1 MGVIEVANL
10 QYRYGRSEE
19 YALRGLDFEVDEG
32 EIFGFLGPS
41 GAGKTT
47 TQKILI
53 GLLDDYEGRATV
65 LDREVKEWGPD
76 LYRRIGVSAETPN
89 LYHKLTGRENLELF
103 ASLYGGAKRNPIEL
117 LDRVGI
123 ADAVDKRVGA
133 YSKGMQMRLNF
144 VRALVHDPELVFLD
158 EPTGGIDPT
167 NARAVRTVIE
177 ELREGGKTVFLTTH
191 DMTVADELCDRIAFI
206 VDGRLSVIDT
216 PRALKLSHGE
226 ESVRVEYR
234 NDGVLDSAEFS
245 TTDLGTNEAFRALL
259 ARNRVETIHT
269 EEATLEDV
277 FIDVTGETLT

>member
-1 MGVIEVANL
+1 MRVIEVADL
-10 QYRYGRSEE
+10 QYRYGGSETP
-19 YALRGLDFEVDEG
+19 ALRGVDFDIEEG

-65 LDREVKEWGPD
+65 LDREVREWGPD

-123 ADAVDKRVGA
+123 ADAVDRRVGA
-133 YSKGMQMRLNF
+133 YSKGMRMRLNF

-177 ELREGGKTVFLTTH
+177 ELRESGKTVFLTTH
-191 DMTVADELCDRIAFI
+191 DMTVADELCDRVAFI

-234 NDGVLDSAEFS
+234 NDEVLDSAEFS
-245 TTDLGTNEAFRALL
+245 TTDLGTNEAFQALL

>member
-1 MGVIEVANL
+1 MGVIEVADL
-10 QYRYGRSEE
+10 QYRYGGSETP
-19 YALRGLDFEVDEG
+19 ALRGVDFDVEEG

-133 YSKGMQMRLNF
+133 YSKGMRMRLNF

-177 ELREGGKTVFLTTH
+177 ELRESGKTVFLTTH
-191 DMTVADELCDRIAFI
+191 DMTVADELCDRVAFI

-216 PRALKLSHGE
+216 PRALKLAHGE

-245 TTDLGTNEAFRALL
+245 TTDLGTNEAFQTLL